1 MCIRAEMSDCNM
13 FYFLCSL
20 GTTVVIQWRAFF
32 QKFYFLSLY
41 IQVWCL
47 SCEHFKKNLFQKYKK
62 KKKNQQEKRFPW
74 HTTLL
79 SWQSA
84 STSSFSFFFSIFPYD
99 LALTEKPI
107 CGHFDMS
114 GTSWRSL
121 GRRVKRL
128 IVFFLPCAILI
139 TYDWPTSKPIVI
151 ITLNGP

>member
-1 MCIRAEMSDCNM
+1 MIVTCFIFCALWGLRWLYNGE
-13 FYFLCSL
+13 L
-20 GTTVVIQWRAFF
+20 FF
-32 QKFYFLSLY
+32 KSSTFCHYT
-41 IQVWCL
+41 
-47 SCEHFKKNLFQKYKK
+47 FKCDVFPVSTLKKSISKVQK

-151 ITLNGP
+151 ITLNGQ